1 MKLDTKKQTLIIKRV
16 TQNRWVIVN
25 QKGDILKGD
34 LTLASP
40 YEAEQYIK
48 SYVSSFINV
57 NYEVQI

>member
-34 LTLASP
+34 LTLASL